1 MYLQK
6 VEIQGFKSFA
16 GKTVLTFPAP
26 DHESRGVTAVVGPN
40 GSGKSNIADSLRWVL
55 GEQSMKALRS
65 KRSEDVIFFGSHTK
79 SAVGMSEVSLTFNN
93 EDGGFP
99 LDYPEVVIA
108 RRLYRSGESEYLI
121 NKNKVRLAD
130 LSLLLAQARIGQR
143 SYCIV
148 SQGMID
154 AILTASPAER
164 KEYFDDAAGIREYQ
178 IKKDASILKLRRTEE
193 NLAQSNLALKEMEPK
208 IKFLERQLKRKEQRV
223 EHEQKYHDLLRAY
236 FASLAN
242 EYDQKERTLSA
253 AHAHLEQTRAQCE
266 QECDRLRDELAAFE
280 KSGDAAIGSFRLELA
295 ALEGKK
301 RILTAA
307 VFGKGGSAVQQ
318 SAQDLRTQIAR
329 IEARVEFLDTEIKAL
344 QRQES
349 ETQKELDTTQA
360 HDVAQKELL
369 SSADI
374 LLELENIAKDTLFE
388 RVVSRVNALI
398 GRIKKSLLAATAPR
412 SSTQQREALVGRI
425 HEIRARRERM
435 GQELADLKEDRD
447 QKQSELAEI
456 EHAAASP
463 DVQET
468 ELVQVEKRIEEIRQV
483 LHKEYL
489 ASQEARSDMIR
500 LQKLM
505 DERRQELHRLQ
516 QEEHQTR
523 IELARI
529 ETRQEELSRTLLQE
543 LPLTEQQRAD
553 VVAGSISFAS
563 LLEGSQDISDREKA
577 KQEIDRLKKI
587 LDSLGSID
595 EESLSEY
602 DALKERYSYLVG
614 QVQDLEAATEKL
626 GHAIRELDDI
636 MEQRFARAMKKIN
649 EKFQEYFSTLFN
661 GGLARI
667 VLQTAEAMR
676 EGDEEEGDG
685 GGDKEQQEV
694 ISGIEI
700 EATPPGKKLKSIALL
715 SGGERA
721 MTAIALLCAILSTN
735 PSPFVVLDEVDAAL
749 DESNALRFATIL
761 QELARQTQFIVIT
774 HNRVTI
780 HTAQTLYGVTMG
792 DDGVSHVLSL
802 DIRASDATMSQ

>member
-1 MYLQK
+1 MFLQK

-16 GKTVLTFPAP
+16 GKTTLTFPAP
-26 DHESRGVTAVVGPN
+26 DHETRGVTAVVGPN

-79 SAVGMSEVSLTFNN
+79 SAIGMCEISLTFNN

-121 NKNKVRLAD
+121 NKHKVRLAD

-193 NLAQSNLALKEMEPK
+193 NLSQSNLALKEMEPK
-208 IKFLERQLKRKEQRV
+208 MKFLERQLKRREQRA
-223 EHEQKYHDLLRAY
+223 EHETMYHDLLKGY
-236 FASLAN
+236 FASLVG
-242 EYDQKERTLSA
+242 EYEQKARTHGV
-253 AHAHLEQTRAQCE
+253 AHAHLQEARAQCE
-266 QECDRLRDELAAFE
+266 QECDRLRDELAVFE
-280 KSGDAAIGSFRLELA
+280 MNEGDAPMDSLQLELA

-301 RILTAA
+301 RVLTAA
-307 VFGKGGSAVQQ
+307 VFGKEGSAAHQ
-318 SAQDLRTQIAR
+318 SGQDLRTQIAR
-329 IEARVEFLDTEIKAL
+329 IEARMDFLDREIKAL
-344 QRQES
+344 RNNEAQ
-349 ETQKELDTTQA
+349 
-360 HDVAQKELL
+360 AQKELNAIL
-369 SSADI
+369 EADSTQGKALLTADI
-374 LLELENIAKDTLFE
+374 LSELEDIVKDTLYE
-388 RVVSRVNALI
+388 QLVTRVNALI
-398 GRIKKSLLAATAPR
+398 GRIKKSL
-412 SSTQQREALVGRI
+412 SSTRSGGIRQKEELIGRV
-425 HEIRARRERM
+425 HQVRARRERM
-435 GQELADLKEDRD
+435 EQELADLTEDRD
-447 QKQSELAEI
+447 RKQSELLVVERST
-456 EHAAASP
+456 ESP
-463 DVQET
+463 DAQES
-468 ELVQVEKRIEEIRQV
+468 ELVQTEKRIEEIRQL
-483 LHKEYL
+483 LHKEYT
-489 ASQEARSDMIR
+489 ASQEARVNMIR
-500 LQKLM
+500 LQKQM

-523 IELARI
+523 LELARI
-529 ETRQEELSRTLLQE
+529 ETRQEELFATMLDE
-543 LPLTEQQRAD
+543 LPLTEAQRAD
-553 VVAGSISFAS
+553 IVAGRISVAS
-563 LLEGSQDISDREKA
+563 LLEHTSDISDRAAA
-577 KQEIDRLKKI
+577 KSDIDRLKKI

-595 EESLSEY
+595 EESLAEY
-602 DALKERYSYLVG
+602 DTLKERYAYLSG
-614 QVQDLEAATEKL
+614 QVKDLEAATGKL
-626 GHAIRELDDI
+626 NQAIHELDDI

-649 EKFQEYFSTLFN
+649 EKFQEYFNTLFN
-661 GGLARI
+661 GGSARI
-667 VLQTAEAMR
+667 VLQTTDSSPLDSEEGA
-676 EGDEEEGDG
+676 EGDAR
-685 GGDKEQQEV
+685 QEV

-700 EATPPGKKLKSIALL
+700 EATPPGKKMKSIMLL

-721 MTAIALLCAILSTN
+721 MTAISLLCAILSTN

-802 DIRASDATMSQ
+802 DIRASDATMPQ

>member
-16 GKTVLTFPAP
+16 SKTALTFPPP

-40 GSGKSNIADSLRWVL
+40 GSGKSNIADSMRWVL

-79 SAVGMSEVSLTFNN
+79 SAVGMCEVSLTFNN

-99 LDYPEVVIA
+99 LDYPEVTIT

-121 NKNKVRLAD
+121 NKTKVRLAD

-154 AILTASPAER
+154 AILSASPTER

-193 NLAQSNLALKEMEPK
+193 NLSQSNLALKEMEPK
-208 IKFLERQLKRKEQRV
+208 MKFLERQLKRKEQRV
-223 EHEQKYHDLLRAY
+223 EYEKTYYDLLKSY
-236 FASLAN
+236 FASLAK
-242 EYDQKERTLSA
+242 EYEQKARTLSV
-253 AHAHLEQTRAQCE
+253 AHAHLERVRVQCE
-266 QECDRLRDELAAFE
+266 KECSHLRDELAAFE
-280 KSGDAAIGSFRLELA
+280 STSGRNASIDDFQLELA

-307 VFGKGGSAVQQ
+307 VFGKGDAAHRSAR
-318 SAQDLRTQIAR
+318 DLRTQIAR
-329 IEARVEFLDTEIKAL
+329 LQARVDFLDGEIKELQRKESEAQQELDAL
-344 QRQES
+344 QAIDNGE
-349 ETQKELDTTQA
+349 ETLIT
-360 HDVAQKELL
+360 
-369 SSADI
+369 SADI
-374 LLELENIAKDTLFE
+374 LSELEDIMRDTLYE
-388 RVVSRVNALI
+388 RIVVRVNALI
-398 GRIKKSLLAATAPR
+398 DRIKKSLSSIAAPR
-412 SSTQQREALVGRI
+412 TNVQQREECIGRI

-435 GQELADLKEDRD
+435 QQELTDLTEERN
-447 QKQSELAEI
+447 QKQSELAEM
-456 EHAAASP
+456 ERTTASP
-463 DVQET
+463 DAQEA
-468 ELVQVEKRIEEIRQV
+468 ELVQAEKRIEEIRQI
-483 LHKEYL
+483 LHKEYG
-489 ASQEARSDMIR
+489 ASQAARADMIR
-500 LQKLM
+500 IQKQI
-505 DERRQELHRLQ
+505 DERRQELQRLQ
-516 QEEHQTR
+516 SEEHQTR

-529 ETRQEELSRTLLQE
+529 ETRQEELSRSFLEEMPIAEEQREAVSSGRVSIVTLLND
-543 LPLTEQQRAD
+543 AH
-553 VVAGSISFAS
+553 A
-563 LLEGSQDISDREKA
+563 ISDRDTA
-577 KQEIDRLKKI
+577 KQEIDRLKRV
-587 LDSLGSID
+587 LDSLGAID
-595 EESLSEY
+595 DEALAEY
-602 DALKERYSYLVG
+602 DTLKERYTYLTG
-614 QVQDLEAATEKL
+614 QVQDLEAASEKL
-626 GHAIRELDDI
+626 NQAIRDLDEI

-649 EKFQEYFSTLFN
+649 EKFQEYFTILFN
-661 GGLARI
+661 GGAARI
-667 VLQTAEAMR
+667 VLQTEDAEA
-676 EGDEEEGDG
+676 EDGEEG
-685 GGDKEQQEV
+685 ENTENQQEI

-792 DDGVSHVLSL
+792 EDGISHVLSL
-802 DIRASDATMSQ
+802 DIRSSNATMAQ